1 VIPYIA
7 NTYDN
12 RGGGMKNKE
21 RLAGRLIASMYVLG
35 LLGMFCVVIGVHF
48 TRQSDM
54 VEDGVS
60 DYINISSDWTLDREG
75 TMQADLGRLGE
86 YMDEDTG
93 ILSIYHR
100 LPDMKGDESLVYR
113 SKDVYTK
120 LLVDDTVVYET
131 NVYDSK
137 FYNRSPGNLWNVAK
151 FHADSSGRLVEMQI
165 YMVYDTNAVTVD
177 STLWGDKTDIILT
190 FCKEKI
196 FGVAVSLLMMIIGL
210 VLIAFDL
217 MPAYIHARKR
227 HGMVWLGLYAAL
239 IGVWSLI
246 ETNAVQFFADDMRI
260 LQLIDN
266 MIMIVGSMPLL
277 LYLNCE
283 YQIFKFRF
291 MRLFCYADA
300 AYILVS
306 ATMQL
311 SGGNDLHGLL
321 PGAMLTM
328 VVSCVTLLVWVVFR
342 LKNMVKGHQPI
353 LNYVLQLSG
362 LCSLWISALLEMMR
376 YSQSDHMDRAGYL
389 RVGMLVFIIC
399 LAVSSQLETYR
410 LLENGL
416 KFDIISSLA
425 YSDGLTGLGNRT
437 AYLEQLEAYASG
449 ETGISKLG
457 IVFLDVNNLKKVN
470 DNQGHEKGDEL
481 ITVAARI
488 ISDSFGKLGKSYRIG
503 GDEFCVLMTGLG
515 LQDMY
520 ERGLLEFQKLV
531 DEANKA
537 KWYTYEIQIAN
548 GFSICDMIER
558 QKIDE
563 AVMAADGAMY
573 ANKKM
578 LKSRAAKSV

>member
-1 VIPYIA
+1 MIPYIA

-246 ETNAVQFFADDMRI
+246 ETNAVQFLRM
-260 LQLIDN
+260 
-266 MIMIVGSMPLL
+266 
-277 LYLNCE
+277 
-283 YQIFKFRF
+283 
-291 MRLFCYADA
+291 
-300 AYILVS
+300 
-306 ATMQL
+306 T
-311 SGGNDLHGLL
+311 
-321 PGAMLTM
+321 
-328 VVSCVTLLVWVVFR
+328 CVF
-342 LKNMVKGHQPI
+342 
-353 LNYVLQLSG
+353 
-362 LCSLWISALLEMMR
+362 CSL
-376 YSQSDHMDRAGYL
+376 
-389 RVGMLVFIIC
+389 
-399 LAVSSQLETYR
+399 
-410 LLENGL
+410 
-416 KFDIISSLA
+416 
-425 YSDGLTGLGNRT
+425 LTT
-437 AYLEQLEAYASG
+437 
-449 ETGISKLG
+449 
-457 IVFLDVNNLKKVN
+457 
-470 DNQGHEKGDEL
+470 
-481 ITVAARI
+481 
-488 ISDSFGKLGKSYRIG
+488 
-503 GDEFCVLMTGLG
+503 
-515 LQDMY
+515 
-520 ERGLLEFQKLV
+520 
-531 DEANKA
+531 
-537 KWYTYEIQIAN
+537 
-548 GFSICDMIER
+548 
-558 QKIDE
+558 
-563 AVMAADGAMY
+563 
-573 ANKKM
+573 
-578 LKSRAAKSV
+578 

>member
-1 VIPYIA
+1 
-7 NTYDN
+7 
-12 RGGGMKNKE
+12 MKNKE

-165 YMVYDTNAVTVD
+165 YMVYDTSAVTVD

-190 FCKEKI
+190 FCKDKL
-196 FGVAVSLLMMIIGL
+196 FGIAVSLLMMIIGL

-217 MPAYIHARKR
+217 MPAYIHARKH
-227 HGMVWLGLYAAL
+227 HGMVWLGLYSAL

-246 ETNAVQFFADDMRI
+246 ETNAVQFFVDDMRI

-266 MIMIVGSMPLL
+266 MIMILDSMPLL

-291 MRLFCYADA
+291 MRLFCYADV

-306 ATMQL
+306 ATMQI
-311 SGGNDLHGLL
+311 SGVNDLHGLL

-362 LCSLWISALLEMMR
+362 LCSLWISALCEMMR
-376 YSQSDHMDRAGYL
+376 YSQSDHMDRAEYL

>member
-1 VIPYIA
+1 
-7 NTYDN
+7 
-12 RGGGMKNKE
+12 MKNKE

-48 TRQSDM
+48 TRQSDT

-100 LPDMKGDESLVYR
+100 LPDMKGEESLVYR

-217 MPAYIHARKR
+217 IPAYIHARKR

>member
-1 VIPYIA
+1 M
-7 NTYDN
+7 NN
-12 RGGGMKNKE
+12 GEK
-21 RLAGRLIASMYVLG
+21 LAGRLIAPMYVLG
-35 LLGMFCVVIGVHF
+35 LVGMICIVLGVHF
-48 TRQSDM
+48 TRQFDLGKN
-54 VEDGVS
+54 GVS
-60 DYINISSDWTLDREG
+60 DYINISADWTLDKEG
-75 TMQADLGRLGE
+75 TRQADLGRLGE
-86 YMDEDTG
+86 YMDERTG

-100 LPDMKGDESLVYR
+100 LPDMDGDESLVFR

-120 LLVDDTVVYET
+120 LLIDEKVVFET
-131 NVYDSK
+131 NVYESR

-151 FHADSSGRLVEMQI
+151 FHEDSAGKLVEMQI
-165 YMVYDTNAVTVD
+165 YMVYDTNAITVD

-190 FCKEKI
+190 FCKDKL
-196 FGVAVSLLMMIIGL
+196 FGIAVSMLMIIIGL

-217 MPAYIHARKR
+217 MPAYSHARKH
-227 HGMVWLGLYAAL
+227 HGMVWLGLYSAL

-246 ETNAVQFFADDMRI
+246 ETNAMQFFVADMRI
-260 LQLIDN
+260 LQLVDN
-266 MIMIVGSMPLL
+266 MIMIVDSMPLL
-277 LYLNCE
+277 LYLDCE

-291 MRLFCYADA
+291 MRLFCYADVV
-300 AYILVS
+300 YILVS
-306 ATMQL
+306 AGVQL
-311 SGGNDLHGLL
+311 SGLNDLHGLL
-321 PGAMLTM
+321 SGAMLTL
-328 VVSCVTLLVWVVFR
+328 VVSCTTLLVWVVFR
-342 LKNMVKGHQPI
+342 LKNMVKRHQPV

-362 LCSLWISALLEMMR
+362 LCSLWISALFEMMR
-376 YSQSDHMDRAGYL
+376 YSQSDHMDRAEYL
-389 RVGMLVFIIC
+389 RVGMLVFVIC

-437 AYLEQLEAYASG
+437 AYLEQLEAYAGG
-449 ETGISKLG
+449 EAGISQLG

-481 ITVAARI
+481 ITVASRI

-503 GDEFCVLMTGLG
+503 GDEFCVLLTGLG

-520 ERGLLEFQKLV
+520 ERGLVEFQRLI
-531 DEANKA
+531 DEANRA

-548 GFSICDMIER
+548 GFSICDVIDR

-563 AVMAADGAMY
+563 AVMEADSAMY

-578 LKSRAAKSV
+578 LKSRAAMSV

>member
-1 VIPYIA
+1 
-7 NTYDN
+7 
-12 RGGGMKNKE
+12 MKNKE

-48 TRQSDM
+48 TRQSDT

-196 FGVAVSLLMMIIGL
+196 FGVAVSLLMLIIGL

-246 ETNAVQFFADDMRI
+246 ETNAVQFFVDDMRI

-449 ETGISKLG
+449 EMGISKLG

>member
-1 VIPYIA
+1 MIPYIA

-35 LLGMFCVVIGVHF
+35 LLGMFCVVIGIHF
-48 TRQSDM
+48 TRQSDT
-54 VEDGVS
+54 VQDGVS
-60 DYINISSDWTLDREG
+60 NYINISSDWTLDREG

-165 YMVYDTNAVTVD
+165 YMVYDTSAVTVD

-190 FCKEKI
+190 FCKDKL
-196 FGVAVSLLMMIIGL
+196 FGIAVSLLMMIIGL

-217 MPAYIHARKR
+217 MPAYIHARKH
-227 HGMVWLGLYAAL
+227 HGMVWLGLYSAL

-246 ETNAVQFFADDMRI
+246 ETNAVQFFVDDMRI

-266 MIMIVGSMPLL
+266 MIMILDSMPLL

-291 MRLFCYADA
+291 MRLFCYADV

-306 ATMQL
+306 ATMQI
-311 SGGNDLHGLL
+311 SGVNDLHGLL

-362 LCSLWISALLEMMR
+362 LCSLWISALCEMMR
-376 YSQSDHMDRAGYL
+376 YSQSDHMDRAEYL

>member
-1 VIPYIA
+1 
-7 NTYDN
+7 
-12 RGGGMKNKE
+12 MKNKE

-449 ETGISKLG
+449 EMGISKLG

>member
-1 VIPYIA
+1 
-7 NTYDN
+7 
-12 RGGGMKNKE
+12 MKNKE

-48 TRQSDM
+48 TRQSDT

-196 FGVAVSLLMMIIGL
+196 FGVAVSLLMLIIGL

-246 ETNAVQFFADDMRI
+246 ETNAVQFFVDDMRI

-410 LLENGL
+410 LFENGL

-449 ETGISKLG
+449 EMGISKLG

>member
-1 VIPYIA
+1 
-7 NTYDN
+7 
-12 RGGGMKNKE
+12 MKNKE

-35 LLGMFCVVIGVHF
+35 LLGMFCVVIGIHF
-48 TRQSDM
+48 TRQSDT
-54 VEDGVS
+54 VQDGVS
-60 DYINISSDWTLDREG
+60 NYINISSDWTLDREG

-165 YMVYDTNAVTVD
+165 YMVYDTSAVTVD

-190 FCKEKI
+190 FCKDKL
-196 FGVAVSLLMMIIGL
+196 FGIAVSLLMMIIGL

-217 MPAYIHARKR
+217 MPAYIHARKH
-227 HGMVWLGLYAAL
+227 HGMVWLGLYSAL

-246 ETNAVQFFADDMRI
+246 ETNAVQFFVDDMRI

-266 MIMIVGSMPLL
+266 MIMILDSMPLL

-291 MRLFCYADA
+291 MRLFCYADV

-306 ATMQL
+306 ATMQI
-311 SGGNDLHGLL
+311 SGVNDLHGLL

-362 LCSLWISALLEMMR
+362 LCSLWISALCEMMR
-376 YSQSDHMDRAGYL
+376 YSQSDHMDRAEYL

>member
-1 VIPYIA
+1 
-7 NTYDN
+7 
-12 RGGGMKNKE
+12 MKNKE

-48 TRQSDM
+48 TRQSDT

-311 SGGNDLHGLL
+311 SGVNDLHGLL

>member
-1 VIPYIA
+1 
-7 NTYDN
+7 
-12 RGGGMKNKE
+12 MKNKE

-246 ETNAVQFFADDMRI
+246 ETNAVQFFVDDMRI

>member
-1 VIPYIA
+1 MIPYIA

>member
-1 VIPYIA
+1 MIPYIA

-48 TRQSDM
+48 TRQSDT

-246 ETNAVQFFADDMRI
+246 ETNAVQFFVDDMRI

-311 SGGNDLHGLL
+311 SGVNDLHGLL

>member
-1 VIPYIA
+1 
-7 NTYDN
+7 
-12 RGGGMKNKE
+12 MKNKE

-35 LLGMFCVVIGVHF
+35 LLGMFCVVIGIHF
-48 TRQSDM
+48 TRQSDT
-54 VEDGVS
+54 VQDGVS
-60 DYINISSDWTLDREG
+60 NYINISSDWTLDREG
-75 TMQADLGRLGE
+75 TMQVDLGRLGE

-165 YMVYDTNAVTVD
+165 YMVYDTSAVTVD

-190 FCKEKI
+190 FCKDKL
-196 FGVAVSLLMMIIGL
+196 FGIAVSLLMMIIGL

-217 MPAYIHARKR
+217 MPAYIHARKH
-227 HGMVWLGLYAAL
+227 HGMVWLGLYSAL

-246 ETNAVQFFADDMRI
+246 ETNAVQFFVDDMRI

-266 MIMIVGSMPLL
+266 MIMILDSMPLL

-291 MRLFCYADA
+291 MRLFCYADV

-306 ATMQL
+306 ATMQI
-311 SGGNDLHGLL
+311 SGVNDLHGLL

-362 LCSLWISALLEMMR
+362 LCSLWISALCEMMR
-376 YSQSDHMDRAGYL
+376 YSQSDHMDRAEYL

-449 ETGISKLG
+449 EMGISKLG

>member
-1 VIPYIA
+1 MIPYIA

-100 LPDMKGDESLVYR
+100 LPDMKGDEGLVYR

>member
-1 VIPYIA
+1 
-7 NTYDN
+7 
-12 RGGGMKNKE
+12 MKNKE

-260 LQLIDN
+260 LQLINN

>member
-1 VIPYIA
+1 MIPYIA

-260 LQLIDN
+260 LQLINN

>member
-1 VIPYIA
+1 MIPYIA

-48 TRQSDM
+48 TRQSDT

-196 FGVAVSLLMMIIGL
+196 FGVAVSLLMLIIGL

-246 ETNAVQFFADDMRI
+246 ETNAVQFFVDDMRI

-410 LLENGL
+410 LFENGL

-449 ETGISKLG
+449 EMGISKLG

>member
-1 VIPYIA
+1 MIPYIA

-246 ETNAVQFFADDMRI
+246 ETNAVQFFVDDMRI

-311 SGGNDLHGLL
+311 SGVNDLHGLL

>member
-1 VIPYIA
+1 
-7 NTYDN
+7 
-12 RGGGMKNKE
+12 MKNKE

-48 TRQSDM
+48 TRQSDT

-246 ETNAVQFFADDMRI
+246 ETNAVQFFVDDMRI

-311 SGGNDLHGLL
+311 SGVNDLHGLL

>member
-1 VIPYIA
+1 MIPYIA

-481 ITVAARI
+481 ITVTARI

>member
-1 VIPYIA
+1 
-7 NTYDN
+7 
-12 RGGGMKNKE
+12 MKNKE

-48 TRQSDM
+48 TRQSDT

>member
-1 VIPYIA
+1 MIPCIA

-12 RGGGMKNKE
+12 RGGGMENKE
-21 RLAGRLIASMYVLG
+21 KLAGRLIAPMYVLG
-35 LLGMFCVVIGVHF
+35 LLGMLCIVIGIHF
-48 TRQSDM
+48 TRRSDAAL
-54 VEDGVS
+54 S
-60 DYINISSDWTLDREG
+60 DASNYINISSDWTLDREG
-75 TMQADLGRLGE
+75 TIQADLGRLGE
-86 YMDEDTG
+86 YMDEQTG
-93 ILSIYHR
+93 ILSLYHR
-100 LPDMKGDESLVYR
+100 LPDMNGDESLVYR

-131 NVYDSK
+131 NVYESR

-151 FHADSSGRLVEMQI
+151 FRADSSGKLVEMQI
-165 YMVYDTNAVTVD
+165 YMVYDTNAITVD

-190 FCKEKI
+190 FCKDKL
-196 FGVAVSLLMMIIGL
+196 FGIAVSTLMIIIGF

-217 MPAYIHARKR
+217 MPAYIHARKH
-227 HGMVWLGLYAAL
+227 HGMVWLGLYSML
-239 IGVWSLI
+239 IGVWSFI
-246 ETNAVQFFADDMRI
+246 ETNAMQFFVNDVRI

-266 MIMIVGSMPLL
+266 MIMIVDSMPLL

-291 MRLFCYADA
+291 MRLFCYADVI
-300 AYILVS
+300 YILVS
-306 ATMQL
+306 AMMQL
-311 SGGNDLHGLL
+311 SGVNDLHGLL
-321 PGAMLTM
+321 PGAMLTL
-328 VVSCVTLLVWVVFR
+328 VVSCITLLVWVVFR
-342 LKNMVKGHQPI
+342 LKNMVKSHQPI
-353 LNYVLQLSG
+353 LNYILQLSG
-362 LCSLWISALLEMMR
+362 LCSLWISALFEMMR
-376 YSQSDHMDRAGYL
+376 YSQSDHMDRAEYL

-449 ETGISKLG
+449 ETGISQLG

-481 ITVAARI
+481 ITVASRI
-488 ISDSFGKLGKSYRIG
+488 ISDSFGKFGKSYRIG

-520 ERGLLEFQKLV
+520 ERGLLEFQKLI

-537 KWYTYEIQIAN
+537 KWYPYEIQIAN
-548 GFSICDMIER
+548 GFSICDIIER

>member
-1 VIPYIA
+1 MIPYIA

-311 SGGNDLHGLL
+311 SGVNDLHGLL

>member
-1 VIPYIA
+1 MIPYIA

-196 FGVAVSLLMMIIGL
+196 FGVAVSLLMLIIGL

-311 SGGNDLHGLL
+311 SGVNDLHGLL

>member
-1 VIPYIA
+1 MIPYIA

-48 TRQSDM
+48 TRQSDT

-100 LPDMKGDESLVYR
+100 LPDMKGEESLVYR

-217 MPAYIHARKR
+217 IPAYIHARKR